1 MRQNRSKETIRARA
15 SPISDGTSKDVTSNA
30 RASPPSDGKK
40 KQQIMGPICQM
51 RIATWNIGSMTGRST
66 ELSAVLER
74 RFIDVCCVQ
83 ETKWKGAKS
92 RQIGKGY
99 KLVYNGITNTRNGV
113 GIILSRHFSD
123 KIVEINRIS
132 DRIISV
138 KIALDRQPCLN
149 IVSVYAPQ
157 VNCSEAEKTDIWED
171 LHALVTA
178 IPSKEQKLICG
189 DLNGHVGQRA
199 DDYKEFHEQTNK
211 RFGWSSLT
219 LRKRLTESQGR

>member
-1 MRQNRSKETIRARA
+1 
-15 SPISDGTSKDVTSNA
+15 
-30 RASPPSDGKK
+30 
-40 KQQIMGPICQM
+40 MGPICQM

-157 VNCSEAEKTDIWED
+157 VNCSEAEKTEFWED
-171 LHALVTA
+171 LHALVIA

-189 DLNGHVGQRA
+189 DLNGHVGQKA
-199 DDYKEFHEQTNK
+199 DDYKEFHVEKIKWHALKGSKAKALKDILVNHIQKDFDSNMKTSPNELQEQTNK